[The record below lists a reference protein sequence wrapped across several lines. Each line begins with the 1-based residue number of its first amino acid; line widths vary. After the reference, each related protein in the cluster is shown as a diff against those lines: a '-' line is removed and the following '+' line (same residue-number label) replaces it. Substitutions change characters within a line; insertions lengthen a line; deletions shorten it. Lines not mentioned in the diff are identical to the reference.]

1 MLPTADISDKYSDSV
16 RILKPLFRDYGGVK
30 SFSGKVKT
38 IKTLDDNTKVRTAL
52 ESEGNG
58 DVLVIDGQAS
68 LNCALLGGNL
78 AALASQNNW
87 SGIIVNGCIRDSDV
101 ISGIDIGV
109 FALSSKP
116 IKSVKKGIGDTDID
130 LNFMNTTFKPGE
142 FLYADQDGIIISKS
156 ELDLS

>member
-38 IKTLDDNTKVRTAL
+38 IKTLDDNTKVRAAL

-87 SGIIVNGCIRDSDV
+87 SGIIVNGCIRDQLE
-101 ISGIDIGV
+101 IKEEKIGV
-109 FALSSKP
+109 KALNSNPKKSRRQYTKRNNNRRTKAQSLDNEKKSDSNQSKP
-116 IKSVKKGIGDTDID
+116 TKDKKADIKT
-130 LNFMNTTFKPGE
+130 
-142 FLYADQDGIIISKS
+142 
-156 ELDLS
+156 

>member
-30 SFSGKVKT
+30 SFNGKVKT
-38 IKTLDDNTKVRTAL
+38 IKTLDDNTKVRAAL

-87 SGIIVNGCIRDSDV
+87 SGIIVNCLLYTSPSPRDR
-101 ISGIDIGV
+101 G
-109 FALSSKP
+109 
-116 IKSVKKGIGDTDID
+116 
-130 LNFMNTTFKPGE
+130 
-142 FLYADQDGIIISKS
+142 
-156 ELDLS
+156 

>member
-38 IKTLDDNTKVRTAL
+38 IKTLDDNTKVRAAL

-78 AALASQNNW
+78 AAAARFPPNKAQL
-87 SGIIVNGCIRDSDV
+87 RD
-101 ISGIDIGV
+101 
-109 FALSSKP
+109 A
-116 IKSVKKGIGDTDID
+116 
-130 LNFMNTTFKPGE
+130 
-142 FLYADQDGIIISKS
+142 
-156 ELDLS
+156 

>member
-38 IKTLDDNTKVRTAL
+38 IKTLDDNTKVRAAL

-87 SGIIVNGCIRDSDV
+87 SGIIVNGCIRDQLE
-101 ISGIDIGV
+101 IKEEKIGV
-109 FALSSKP
+109 KALNSNPK
-116 IKSVKKGIGDTDID
+116 KSYKNDGGEFGVD
-130 LNFMNTTFKPGE
+130 LNFADTNISEGDYI
-142 FLYADQDGIIISKS
+142 YADEDGIIISK
-156 ELDLS
+156 EDLQI